1 MASKWLWEWGAL
13 LLEMCS
19 SISCGLV
26 LLTYIMLLHL
36 HFLITRS
43 FTPLS
48 FRHFPTCSFCFSATT
63 CLKPV
68 LEVCTLLCCCWSTVY
83 WFQAVGL
90 SPCFV
95 TKGCMWVRLCG
106 LHMGCK
112 WQYYFTFSFTWQRS
126 LTFSLATNW
135 KSDFGCPVMQLAW
148 KWCSVIRNGMGP
160 PERVAWTSFTCC

>member
-1 MASKWLWEWGAL
+1 MVVRVGCTVAWDVQQHKLWTCAANLYNAAATPLLNYKVIHSTILQTLPHL
-13 LLEMCS
+13 LLLFFCCDMFETGS
-19 SISCGLV
+19 G
-26 LLTYIMLLHL
+26 
-36 HFLITRS
+36 S
-43 FTPLS
+43 FP
-48 FRHFPTCSFCFSATT
+48 
-63 CLKPV
+63 
-68 LEVCTLLCCCWSTVY
+68 LLCCCWSTVY